1 MSDTPVTILV
11 VDDDVFTAEL
21 TGLILESAGF
31 EPLIAE
37 GGMDALEKMA
47 ENPSICAVV
56 SDMNMPFIDGV
67 QLFEELR
74 QQGFLQ
80 PFVLITGEDA
90 APLRLAH
97 PDIDAIMTKDEQLQE
112 TLPGIVD
119 SLLART

>member
-11 VDDDVFTAEL
+11 VDDDAFTAEL

-119 SLLART
+119 SLLAGT